1 MMMMMM
7 MMMMMIIIIIII
19 IIIIRPK
26 STTNYVSNILDII
39 PKTILFRAWFVFRR
53 VRKNCEKL
61 RLVSS
66 RLSVCLSVRPREH
79 LDS

>member
-39 PKTILFRAWFVFRR
+39 PKTILFRAWFVLDAFAKTA
-53 VRKNCEKL
+53 KNY
-61 RLVSS
+61 
-66 RLSVCLSVRPREH
+66 
-79 LDS
+79 D